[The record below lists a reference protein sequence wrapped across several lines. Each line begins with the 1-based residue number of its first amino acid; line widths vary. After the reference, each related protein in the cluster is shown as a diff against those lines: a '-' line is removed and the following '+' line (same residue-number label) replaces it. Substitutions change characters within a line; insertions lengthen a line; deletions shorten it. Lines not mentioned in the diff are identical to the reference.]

1 MELCWHCWTVILE
14 YGLGRF
20 RTLWGR
26 RRLSTPNG
34 KPPPQA
40 KHIWPNLTGP
50 FAYNPSQGSGAWQAA
65 LQLLPSSPSGDS
77 SLKVL
82 RACARS
88 WAAQRHV
95 FVLALASGFL
105 LFCAIK
111 YSSIC
116 PSRTEQPRFRQ
127 VERVPLLEIH
137 WRKAFQKNFKA
148 MARSV
153 VLSWFVGLKA

>member
-1 MELCWHCWTVILE
+1 MMELCWDCWTVIVE

-26 RRLSTPNG
+26 CRLSTPNG
-34 KPPPQA
+34 KPPQA
-40 KHIWPNLTGP
+40 KNIWPNLTGP
-50 FAYNPSQGSGAWQAA
+50 FAYNPLQGSGAWQAA

-88 WAAQRHV
+88 SAAQRHV
-95 FVLALASGFL
+95 FVLALARGFL
-105 LFCAIK
+105 LFCAI
-111 YSSIC
+111 YLSIC

-137 WRKAFQKNFKA
+137 
-148 MARSV
+148 
-153 VLSWFVGLKA
+153 